1 MKRNI
6 GQELLDGIEA
16 IKAGEGVRHAVE
28 LPDDAKAVRAKTGLS
43 QQAFAGVL
51 GVSVRTLQEW
61 EQGRRQPQGPARAL
75 LAIAA
80 KYPSVLV
87 PGVKGIIL
95 NRAEW

>member
-16 IKAGEGVRHAVE
+16 IKSGGGVRHAVE
-28 LPDDAKAVRAKTGLS
+28 LPTDAKAVRVKTGLS
-43 QQAFAGVL
+43 QTAFAGVL

-61 EQGRRQPQGPARAL
+61 EQGRRKPQGPARAL

-80 KYPSVLV
+80 KYPTVLV
-87 PGVKGIIL
+87 PGVKGV
-95 NRAEW
+95 

>member
-16 IKAGEGVRHAVE
+16 IKTGGGVRHAVE
-28 LPDDAKAVRAKTGLS
+28 LPDDAKTIRAKTGLS
-43 QQAFAGVL
+43 QSAFAGVL

-75 LAIAA
+75 LAIASRC
-80 KYPSVLV
+80 PEVLV
-87 PGVKGIIL
+87 DGIKE
-95 NRAEW
+95 NRAR